1 MRNVRN
7 LAFIGL
13 NAHKNPRKNNGRK
26 NKNVEPRGISDAF
39 VEVEK
44 TLHENQGVGSIC
56 VRFGGSH
63 IQYSKR
69 VAFIITGS
77 IYNYIG
83 LFFGGPT
90 INPTKLVK
98 SLS

>member
-1 MRNVRN
+1 
-7 LAFIGL
+7 
-13 NAHKNPRKNNGRK
+13 
-26 NKNVEPRGISDAF
+26 
-39 VEVEK
+39 
-44 TLHENQGVGSIC
+44 LHENQGVGSIC

-69 VAFIITGS
+69 GAFIITGS